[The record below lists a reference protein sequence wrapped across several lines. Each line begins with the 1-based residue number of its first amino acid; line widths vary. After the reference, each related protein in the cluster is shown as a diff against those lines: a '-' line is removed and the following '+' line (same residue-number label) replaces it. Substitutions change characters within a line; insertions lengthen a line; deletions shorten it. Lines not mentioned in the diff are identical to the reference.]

1 MTEQPTLFDPPTAV
15 RRRRRHRTADTS
27 TDGLLAAADRAPRQ
41 RQRVLDTLRAWGS
54 MTRHELADATGLPL
68 SSVCGRV
75 NELMKSG
82 AVREQVV
89 AGRRIRKDGRHVVQA
104 TFETQRRAG

>member
-1 MTEQPTLFDPPTAV
+1 V
-15 RRRRRHRTADTS
+15 KRRRHRTADTS
-27 TDGLLAAADRAPRQ
+27 TDGLLAVADRAPRQ
-41 RQRVLDTLRAWGS
+41 RQRVLDTLRAWGP

-82 AVREQVV
+82 AVREQIV
-89 AGRRIRKDGRHVVQA
+89 AGRRIRKDGRYVIEAAFQ
-104 TFETQRRAG
+104 TMNQRAG